1 MAGNLAGA
9 DPKFKEIITSLDD
22 DKIDMLAA
30 TSVLQ
35 QKATDIRNQKVNWQ
49 SYFQSQMISQEDF
62 NFIVAFDVND
72 SQNKVALLRRDR
84 TQAAQTLLN
93 LLGHVSKDQTLQY
106 ILVLVDDML
115 QEDRSRVEIFH
126 EYATLRKEPMWAPF
140 LNLLNRQDGFITNMT
155 SRIIAKIACWS
166 HTPMERSDLHFYL
179 TWLKDQLKSQELKN
193 KLHAAK
199 MVPKRESRGCNSII
213 AGANSIL
220 FGMSL
225 ADATRVAQENNEY
238 IQSVARCLQ
247 MMLRIDDYRF
257 AFVSVDGISTL
268 LSVLAGRV
276 NFQVQYQLI
285 FCLWVLTFNPLLAE
299 KMNKFNVIPI
309 LADILSDS
317 VKEKVTR
324 IILAVFRNLIEKPED
339 AQVAKEHCISMVQSK
354 VLKQLQ
360 ILEQRKCDDEDI
372 TADVEFLSEKLH
384 SSVQDLSSF
393 DEYATEVKSGRL
405 EWSPVHKS
413 KFWRENAQRL
423 NEKNYE
429 LLRILIHLL
438 ETSKDPLVLSV
449 ASFDIGEYVRH
460 YPRGKHVIEQLGGK
474 TLVMQLLGHEDPN
487 VRYEALLAVQKL
499 MVHNWE
505 YLGRQLEQDTG
516 ADKGVSKGGSQVAGK
531 AHGSQVHST
540 SDDSSVTWL

>member
-1 MAGNLAGA
+1 MAGSLAGA
-9 DPKFKEIITSLDD
+9 DPKIKEMMTSLDD

-35 QKATDIRNQKVNWQ
+35 QKATDVRNQKVNWQ
-49 SYFQSQMISQEDF
+49 SYVQSQMISQEDY
-62 NFIVAFDVND
+62 NFIAAFDTSD
-72 SQNKVALLRRDR
+72 SQKKDALLRSDR
-84 TQAAQTLLN
+84 NQAAQTLLN

-106 ILVLVDDML
+106 ILVLIDDML

-126 EYATLRKEPMWAPF
+126 DYAKKKESVWVPF

-166 HTPMERSDLHFYL
+166 QTPMERADLHFYL
-179 TWLKDQLKSQELKN
+179 TWLKDQLKSQEIKN
-193 KLHAAK
+193 KLHTAK
-199 MVPKRESRGCNSII
+199 NVVPKKKEKRGCYSII

-225 ADATRVAQENNEY
+225 ADAAKVAQENNEY

-247 MMLRIDDYRF
+247 MMLRIDEYRF

-268 LSVLAGRV
+268 LSVLDRRV

-285 FCLWVLTFNPLLAE
+285 FCIWVLTFNPLLAE

-360 ILEQRKCDDEDI
+360 ILEQRKFDDEDI
-372 TADVEFLSEKLH
+372 TADIEFLSEKLH

-438 ETSKDPLVLSV
+438 ETSKDPLVLAV

-460 YPRGKHVIEQLGGK
+460 YPRGKNVIEQLGGK
-474 TLVMQLLGHEDPN
+474 QRVMQLLAHDDPN

-505 YLGRQLEQDTG
+505 YLGRQLEQEAG
-516 ADKGVSKGGSQVAGK
+516 VDKNAPKGGAPVAGK
-531 AHGSQVHST
+531 A
-540 SDDSSVTWL
+540 

>member
-1 MAGNLAGA
+1 MAGNLSGA
-9 DPKFKEIITSLDD
+9 DPKIKEIMTSLDD

-35 QKATDIRNQKVNWQ
+35 QKATDIRSQKVNWQ
-49 SYFQSQMISQEDF
+49 SYFQSQMISQEDY

-72 SQNKVALLRRDR
+72 SQKKEALLRKDR
-84 TQAAQTLLN
+84 HQAAQTLLN
-93 LLGHVSKDQTLQY
+93 LIGHVSRDQTLQY
-106 ILVLVDDML
+106 ILVLIDDML

-126 EYATLRKEPMWAPF
+126 EYANVRKESVWAPF

-166 HTPMERSDLHFYL
+166 HLPMERSDLHFYL
-179 TWLKDQLKSQELKN
+179 TWLKDQLKAQELKN
-193 KLHAAK
+193 KLHSAK
-199 MVPKRESRGCNSII
+199 VVPKKETRGCYSII

-225 ADATRVAQENNEY
+225 ADAARVAQENNEY

-339 AQVAKEHCISMVQSK
+339 SQVAKEHCISMVQSK

-360 ILEQRKCDDEDI
+360 ILEQRKFDDEDI
-372 TADVEFLSEKLH
+372 SADIEFLSEKLH

-438 ETSKDPLVLSV
+438 ETNKDPLVLSV

-474 TLVMQLLGHEDPN
+474 QLVMQLLGHADPN

-505 YLGRQLEQDTG
+505 YLGRQLEQETG
-516 ADKGVSKGGSQVAGK
+516 TDKSVPKGSAPVAGK
-531 AHGSQVHST
+531 A
-540 SDDSSVTWL
+540 

>member
-1 MAGNLAGA
+1 MAQ
-9 DPKFKEIITSLDD
+9 DPKLKEIMTSLDD

-35 QKATDIRNQKVNWQ
+35 QRATDIRSQHVNWQ
-49 SYFQSQMISQEDF
+49 SYLQSQMISQEDYK
-62 NFIVAFDVND
+62 FIVAFDTTDN
-72 SQNKVALLRRDR
+72 SQREHLLKSDKLQCAK
-84 TQAAQTLLN
+84 TFLN

-106 ILVLVDDML
+106 ILVLVDDMI
-115 QEDRSRVEIFH
+115 QEDRTRVELFH
-126 EYATLRKEPMWAPF
+126 EYATKNKESVWGPF

-155 SRIIAKIACWS
+155 SRIIAKIACWAQ
-166 HTPMERSDLHFYL
+166 TPMERSDLHFYL
-179 TWLKDQLKSQELKN
+179 TWLKDQLKMQ
-193 KLHAAK
+193 
-199 MVPKRESRGCNSII
+199 
-213 AGANSIL
+213 
-220 FGMSL
+220 
-225 ADATRVAQENNEY
+225 NNEY

-268 LSVLAGRV
+268 LSVLSGRV

-339 AQVAKEHCISMVQSK
+339 GQVSKEHCIAMVQCK
-354 VLKQLQ
+354 VLKQLA
-360 ILEQRKCDDEDI
+360 ILEQRKFDDEDVS
-372 TADVEFLSEKLH
+372 ADVLFLTEKLQ

-423 NEKNYE
+423 NEKNFE

-474 TLVMQLLGHEDPN
+474 QLVMQLLAHEDPN

-505 YLGRQLEQDTG
+505 YLGRQLEKDHSDAKPG
-516 ADKGVSKGGSQVAGK
+516 NMSISGK
-531 AHGSQVHST
+531 A
-540 SDDSSVTWL
+540 

>member
-1 MAGNLAGA
+1 M
-9 DPKFKEIITSLDD
+9 TSLDD

-35 QKATDIRNQKVNWQ
+35 QKATDVRAQTVNWQ
-49 SYFQSQMISQEDF
+49 SYMQSQMISQEDY
-62 NFIVAFDVND
+62 NFICNFDTTD
-72 SQNKVALLRRDR
+72 SQKREELLKANRLQCAK
-84 TQAAQTLLN
+84 TFLN
-93 LLGHVSKDQTLQY
+93 LLGHISKDQTLQY
-106 ILVLVDDML
+106 ILVLVDDMI
-115 QEDRSRVEIFH
+115 QEDRTRVEIFH
-126 EYATLRKEPMWAPF
+126 EYAAKTKESVWGPF
-140 LNLLNRQDGFITNMT
+140 LNLLNRPDEFITNMT
-155 SRIIAKIACWS
+155 SRIIAKIACWAQNQ
-166 HTPMERSDLHFYL
+166 MERSDLHFYL
-179 TWLKDQLKSQELKN
+179 TWLKDQLKVQ
-193 KLHAAK
+193 
-199 MVPKRESRGCNSII
+199 
-213 AGANSIL
+213 
-220 FGMSL
+220 
-225 ADATRVAQENNEY
+225 NNEH

-247 MMLRIDDYRF
+247 MMLRIDEYRF

-268 LSVLAGRV
+268 LSVLTGRV

-285 FCLWVLTFNPLLAE
+285 FCIWVLTFNPLLAE
-299 KMNKFNVIPI
+299 KMNKFNVIII

-324 IILAVFRNLIEKPED
+324 IILAVYRNLIEKPED
-339 AQVAKEHCISMVQSK
+339 AQVAKEHCIAMVQCK
-354 VLKQLQ
+354 VLKQLA
-360 ILEQRKCDDEDI
+360 IFEQRKYDDEDI
-372 TADVEFLSEKLH
+372 SADVQFLTEKLQ

-429 LLRILIHLL
+429 LLRILIRYL
-438 ETSKDPLVLSV
+438 ETSQDPLVLSV

-474 TLVMQLLGHEDPN
+474 QLVMQLLAHDDPN

-505 YLGRQLEQDTG
+505 YLGRQLEKEQGD
-516 ADKGVSKGGSQVAGK
+516 AKPGSAVISGRA
-531 AHGSQVHST
+531 
-540 SDDSSVTWL
+540 

>member
-1 MAGNLAGA
+1 MSSSQVPAGA
-9 DPKFKEIITSLDD
+9 DPKIKDIITSLDD
-22 DKIDMLAA
+22 EKIDMLAA

-35 QKATDIRNQKVNWQ
+35 QRATDIRSQRVNWQ
-49 SYFQSQMISQEDF
+49 SYFQSQMISQEDHQ
-62 NFIVAFDVND
+62 FITAFDTSD
-72 SQNKVALLRRDR
+72 GHKREQLLQTDR
-84 TQAAQTLLN
+84 MQCAQTFLN

-106 ILVLVDDML
+106 ILVLIDDML
-115 QEDRSRVEIFH
+115 QEDRTRVEIFH
-126 EYATLRKEPMWAPF
+126 EYANKKKESVWGPF

-166 HTPMERSDLHFYL
+166 QTPMERSDLHFYL
-179 TWLKDQLKSQELKN
+179 TWLKDQLKMQ
-193 KLHAAK
+193 
-199 MVPKRESRGCNSII
+199 
-213 AGANSIL
+213 
-220 FGMSL
+220 
-225 ADATRVAQENNEY
+225 NNEY
-238 IQSVARCLQ
+238 IQSVGRCLQ
-247 MMLRIDDYRF
+247 MMLRIDEYRF

-268 LSVLAGRV
+268 LSVLSGRV

-339 AQVAKEHCISMVQSK
+339 SQVAKEHCIAMVQCK
-354 VLKQLQ
+354 VLKQLN
-360 ILEQRKCDDEDI
+360 ILEQRKFDDEDVAQDI
-372 TADVEFLSEKLH
+372 EFLTEKLQN
-384 SSVQDLSSF
+384 SVQDLSSF

-438 ETSKDPLVLSV
+438 EQSKDPLVLSV
-449 ASFDIGEYVRH
+449 ASYDIGEYVRH

-474 TLVMQLLGHEDPN
+474 QLVMQLLAHEDPN

-505 YLGRQLEQDTG
+505 YLGRQLEKEQSDNKS
-516 ADKGVSKGGSQVAGK
+516 APKGGVAVPGK
-531 AHGSQVHST
+531 A
-540 SDDSSVTWL
+540 

>member
-1 MAGNLAGA
+1 MASNLSGA
-9 DPKFKEIITSLDD
+9 DPKIKEILED
-22 DKIDMLAA
+22 DKTDMLAA

-49 SYFQSQMISQEDF
+49 SYYQSRMVSQEDY

-72 SQNKVALLRRDR
+72 SQKREGLLRRDR
-84 TQAAQTLLN
+84 NQCAQTFLN

-106 ILVLVDDML
+106 ILVLIDDML

-126 EYATLRKEPMWAPF
+126 EYANKKKEPVWGPF

-166 HTPMERSDLHFYL
+166 QTPMDRSDLHFYL
-179 TWLKDQLKSQELKN
+179 TWLKDQLKSQEHKN
-193 KLHAAK
+193 KIQRVK
-199 MVPKRESRGCNSII
+199 VVPKKELKGCYNII
-213 AGANSIL
+213 SGANSIL

-225 ADATRVAQENNEY
+225 ADAASLAQENNEY

-247 MMLRIDDYRF
+247 MMLRIDEYRF

-309 LADILSDS
+309 LADIVSDS

-339 AQVAKEHCISMVQSK
+339 HQVAKEHCIAMVQSK

-360 ILEQRKCDDEDI
+360 ILEQRKFDDEDI
-372 TADVEFLSEKLH
+372 VADVDFLSEKLH

-460 YPRGKHVIEQLGGK
+460 YPRGKNIIEQLGGK
-474 TLVMQLLGHEDPN
+474 QLVMQLLAHEDPN

-505 YLGRQLEQDTG
+505 YLGRQLEQEAG
-516 ADKGVSKGGSQVAGK
+516 AEKSVGKGAAPVAGK
-531 AHGSQVHST
+531 A
-540 SDDSSVTWL
+540 

>member
-1 MAGNLAGA
+1 MAGNLSGA
-9 DPKFKEIITSLDD
+9 DPKIKEIMTSLDD

-35 QKATDIRNQKVNWQ
+35 QKATDIRSQKVNWQ
-49 SYFQSQMISQEDF
+49 SYFQSQMISQEDY

-72 SQNKVALLRRDR
+72 SQKKEALLRKDR
-84 TQAAQTLLN
+84 HQAAQTLLN
-93 LLGHVSKDQTLQY
+93 LIGHVSRDQTLQY
-106 ILVLVDDML
+106 ILVLIDDML

-126 EYATLRKEPMWAPF
+126 EYANVRKESVWAPF

-166 HTPMERSDLHFYL
+166 HLPMERSDLHFYL
-179 TWLKDQLKSQELKN
+179 TWLKDQLK
-193 KLHAAK
+193 
-199 MVPKRESRGCNSII
+199 
-213 AGANSIL
+213 
-220 FGMSL
+220 
-225 ADATRVAQENNEY
+225 AQNNEY

-339 AQVAKEHCISMVQSK
+339 SQVAKEHCISMVQSK

-360 ILEQRKCDDEDI
+360 ILEQRKFDDEDI
-372 TADVEFLSEKLH
+372 SADIEFLSEKLH

-438 ETSKDPLVLSV
+438 ETNKDPLVLSV

-474 TLVMQLLGHEDPN
+474 QLVMQLLGHADPN

-505 YLGRQLEQDTG
+505 YLGRQLEQETG
-516 ADKGVSKGGSQVAGK
+516 TDKSVPKGSAPVAGK
-531 AHGSQVHST
+531 A
-540 SDDSSVTWL
+540 